1 MPGGVKSVKV
11 DLYKEVIKSVL
22 QDDVG
27 REVTRVTIKVLNR
40 ARVLTPVDTGNLRAS
55 HQFKIKSTAN
65 KITGEVFTKVKY
77 ALPVHEG
84 RRAIVI
90 RPKEKQ
96 ALAFVWHGRPMVRKW
111 VHQPARHGRPWLR
124 DALREV
130 ATNEGW
136 KMQSAAAADASG
148 GGDT

>member
-1 MPGGVKSVKV
+1 MPVKSVRV
-11 DLYKEVIKSVL
+11 DLYQDVIKSVL

-27 REVTRVTIKVLNR
+27 KEVVKVTVKVLNR
-40 ARVLTPVDTGNLRAS
+40 ARVMTPVDTGNLRAS
-55 HQFKIKSTAN
+55 HQFKIKHGST
-65 KITGEVFTKVKY
+65 KIVGEVFTKVKY

-84 RRAIVI
+84 RRALTIY
-90 RPKEKQ
+90 PKKRQ
-96 ALAFVWHGRPMVRKW
+96 ALAFHWHGQPMVRKS
-111 VHQPARHGRPWLR
+111 VHQPARRGRPWLR

-130 ATNEGW
+130 ATSEGY